1 MDPVINT
8 CIHKK
13 HHSRTHN
20 YQQGVLCECAYF
32 KLMHTNVVFYYCR
45 KSSLLWVL
53 ISKFVATD
61 ECVKTERNKCDYWDL
76 FFLNRGMCTDS
87 FITLPKHT
95 SSPADIVRFP
105 ALGILKNPDKN
116 IEKYYNFK
124 RIYSSLARVTM
135 QKYFNHQSSVLW
147 FIEDSKRWFTKL
159 WELQLCRL
167 FSGCL
172 YCLSEGK
179 SKCFLLL
186 CVQFTPQYQC
196 MRTKLQC
203 SLADLTT
210 GGDLS
215 KLKAAFS
222 STADMSGVQ
231 KGVRKRETRRLLES
245 TDTSSPAPDHMDS
258 AAKGLRQH
266 EVQRFKLLL
275 FWNTNKHENIR
286 PL

>member
-1 MDPVINT
+1 M
-8 CIHKK
+8 
-13 HHSRTHN
+13 
-20 YQQGVLCECAYF
+20 
-32 KLMHTNVVFYYCR
+32 
-45 KSSLLWVL
+45 
-53 ISKFVATD
+53 
-61 ECVKTERNKCDYWDL
+61 
-76 FFLNRGMCTDS
+76 
-87 FITLPKHT
+87 
-95 SSPADIVRFP
+95 
-105 ALGILKNPDKN
+105 
-116 IEKYYNFK
+116 
-124 RIYSSLARVTM
+124 
-135 QKYFNHQSSVLW
+135 
-147 FIEDSKRWFTKL
+147 
-159 WELQLCRL
+159 
-167 FSGCL
+167 
-172 YCLSEGK
+172 
-179 SKCFLLL
+179 
-186 CVQFTPQYQC
+186 PQYQC

-266 EVQRFKLLL
+266 EVQRFLLFL